1 MTEASHD
8 PQRIADAV
16 RGHWTERLIPPTLL
30 PYAQLMR
37 LERPIGWWLL
47 LLPCW
52 WGLLLVEIALGTGP
66 VHWYYAVLFV
76 IGAIVMRGA
85 GCTLNDIAD
94 RDFDRAV
101 ERTRQRPL
109 ASGRIGLK
117 QAFVFLIAQC
127 LVGLVILLQFNWY
140 TVVLGA
146 ASLLIVAIYPF
157 MKRITYWPQAVL
169 GLAFNW
175 GAMVG
180 WAAVAES
187 LSLAPLL
194 LFAGGLM
201 WTLAYDTIY
210 AHQDKEDD
218 LLIGVKSTALK
229 FGGKSRGWIGAFF
242 AAAIVLI
249 SAAAGVAGAGLPSYL
264 GIMAAAVQALRQA
277 IAFDMNDPAGCL
289 QLFRSNK
296 TLGLLITAGF
306 LADTIV

>member
-1 MTEASHD
+1 MFEAS
-8 PQRIADAV
+8 QTRVADAV
-16 RGHWTERLIPPTLL
+16 RGHWAERLVPPRLL

-52 WGLLLVEIALGTGP
+52 WGLLLVEIARETGP
-66 VHWYYAVLFV
+66 VHWDHALLFV

-85 GCTLNDIAD
+85 GCTLNDIVD

-101 ERTRQRPL
+101 ERTRKRPL

-117 QAFVFLIAQC
+117 QAFAFLAAQC
-127 LVGLVILLQFNWY
+127 LVGLAVLLQFNWY
-140 TVVLGA
+140 TVLLGA

-175 GAMVG
+175 GALVG
-180 WAAVAES
+180 WTAVAES
-187 LSLAPLL
+187 LSPAPLL
-194 LFAGGLM
+194 LYAGGLA

-229 FGGKSRGWIGAFF
+229 FGQSSRAWIGGFF
-242 AAAIVLI
+242 AAAILLVAL
-249 SAAAGVAGAGLPSYL
+249 AAWVAGAGLASYL
-264 GIMAAAVQALRQA
+264 GIMAAAVQAFRQVT
-277 IAFDMNDPAGCL
+277 AFDMNDAAKCL
-289 QLFRSNK
+289 ALFRSNK
-296 TLGLLITAGF
+296 AFGLLIAAGF
-306 LADTIV
+306 LADTII

>member
-1 MTEASHD
+1 MLEAS
-8 PQRIADAV
+8 QTRIADAV
-16 RGHWTERLIPPTLL
+16 KGHWVERMVPPALL

-52 WGLLLVEIALGTGP
+52 WGLLLVEIAETTGP
-66 VHWYYAVLFV
+66 VHWFFALLFV

-109 ASGRIGLK
+109 ASGRIGLT
-117 QAFVFLIAQC
+117 QAFVFLAVQC
-127 LVGLVILLQFNWY
+127 LVGLAVLLQFNWY

-175 GAMVG
+175 GALVG
-180 WAAVAES
+180 WASVAGS

-194 LFAGGLM
+194 LYAGGLM

-229 FGGKSRGWIGAFF
+229 FGENSQGWIGGFF
-242 AAAIVLI
+242 AAAILLI
-249 SAAAGVAGAGLPSYL
+249 SAAAAVAGAGLFSYL
-264 GIMAAAVQALRQA
+264 GIMAAAVQALRQVT
-277 IAFDMNDPAGCL
+277 AFDMNDSAGCL
-289 QLFRSNK
+289 QLFRSNRAF
-296 TLGLLITAGF
+296 GLLIAAGF
-306 LADTIV
+306 LADTII

>member
-1 MTEASHD
+1 MFEAS
-8 PQRIADAV
+8 QTRIADAV
-16 RGHWTERLIPPTLL
+16 RGHWVERMVPPTLL

-66 VHWYYAVLFV
+66 VHWFYALLFLT
-76 IGAIVMRGA
+76 GAIVMRGA

-101 ERTRQRPL
+101 ERTRKRPL

-127 LVGLVILLQFNWY
+127 LVGLAVLLQFNWY

-175 GAMVG
+175 GALVG
-180 WAAVAES
+180 WAAVAGS

-194 LFAGGLM
+194 LYAGGLM

-229 FGGKSRGWIGAFF
+229 FGNNSRVWIGGFF

-249 SAAAGVAGAGLPSYL
+249 ALAAWVAGAGLASYL
-264 GIMAAAVQALRQA
+264 GIMAAAVQALKQVT
-277 IAFDMNDPAGCL
+277 AFDMDDSAKCL
-289 QLFRSNK
+289 ALFRSNR
-296 TLGLLITAGF
+296 TFGLLIAAGF
-306 LADTIV
+306 LADTII